1 MSIRR
6 PSQSARSSR
15 PPRSLARGGASR
27 ANGRPLRFRGQRAA
41 VALVVV
47 VALTAIAGVLGRG
60 PGSGVEKRASKNTS
74 GLAAAGK
81 GGASGSNFSA
91 VDGSVAQKTGAPATT
106 VPPGADESSVAT
118 DAPSTATGSGP
129 APSGTGPGDLGP
141 PVGPKVVRTG
151 SIEVAV
157 GRGKFTEAGS
167 RLRTLA
173 TGVGGFVSASQT
185 TSLGRDPAGTIT
197 LRVPAKSFD
206 RVLANIAELGTVRS
220 SSTDSQDV
228 TGEFSDVTARIRA
241 LEAERDQIGLVLAKA
256 QSIPDILSV
265 RDRLSAVQGE
275 LEQLQGRQQVL
286 DDQTTLSTITVALSE
301 KGSKVAIPLDR
312 PERRGLAKVW
322 HDSLDRAGDG
332 AKSIALGFAAM
343 VPWLLLA
350 ALLWLPVRYLWRR
363 LGTVPASVSTPQ
375 ASAVPSTD

>member
-6 PSQSARSSR
+6 PNQSARSSR
-15 PPRSLARGGASR
+15 S
-27 ANGRPLRFRGQRAA
+27 QRAA
-41 VALVVV
+41 MAVVV
-47 VALTAIAGVLGRG
+47 VIALTAMAGVLGRG
-60 PGSGVEKRASKNTS
+60 SGSGVEKRASKNTS
-74 GLAAAGK
+74 GSAASGK
-81 GGASGSNFSA
+81 GGANGSTFSA
-91 VDGSVAQKTGAPATT
+91 VDGSVAQKTTAPATT
-106 VPPGADESSVAT
+106 VPPGAAESSVAT
-118 DAPSTATGSGP
+118 DAPSAGTGSGA
-129 APSGTGPGDLGP
+129 APSGSATGDLGP

-157 GRGKFTEAGS
+157 GRGKFTEAGN

-197 LRVPAKSFD
+197 LRVPARSFD
-206 RVLANIAELGTVRS
+206 RVLANVAELGTVRS

-228 TGEFSDVTARIRA
+228 TGEYSDVTARIRA

-301 KGSKVAIPLDR
+301 KGSKVAIPLSGPD
-312 PERRGLAKVW
+312 RRGLAKVW

-350 ALLWLPVRYLWRR
+350 SLLWLPVRYLWRR
-363 LGTVPASVSTPQ
+363 VGKVPATVSTPR
-375 ASAVPSTD
+375 ASAVPSAD